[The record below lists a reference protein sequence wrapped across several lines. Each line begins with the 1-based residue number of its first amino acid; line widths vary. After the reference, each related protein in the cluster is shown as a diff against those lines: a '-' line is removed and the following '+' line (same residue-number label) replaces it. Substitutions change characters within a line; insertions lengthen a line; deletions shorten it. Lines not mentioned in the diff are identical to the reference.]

1 MLFQKK
7 QNKKI
12 KKWEVVVLL
21 VLVTVGIAFK
31 IYQNHY
37 PKNKIL
43 LGDDILNVL
52 VSDTESH
59 RFKGLSDREDLS
71 DYDGMLF
78 LFNNTSQ
85 HAMVMRKMNFPIDI
99 VWIKIIVKDGDD
111 CELSK
116 FSLRKFASGIYMGCT
131 GEIIDIAPNV
141 QTEPDK
147 QEMQL
152 NPYFSRESSN
162 VVLELPAGFA
172 LENGLRIGD
181 RYEFLD

>member
-12 KKWEVVVLL
+12 KKWEVIVLL
-21 VLVTVGIAFK
+21 VLISVGILFK

-59 RFKGLSDREDLS
+59 KFKGLSDRENLS

-78 LFNNTSQ
+78 LFSNTSQ
-85 HAMVMRKMNFPIDI
+85 HAVVMRKMNFPIDI
-99 VWIKIIVKDGDD
+99 VWVKTIVKDGDS

-116 FSLRKFASGIYMGCT
+116 FSLRKFVSGIYMGCT

-141 QTEPDK
+141 QIEPGK
-147 QEMQL
+147 QEKEL
-152 NPYFSRESSN
+152 IPYFSRESSS

-172 LENGLRIGD
+172 LENGLKIGD